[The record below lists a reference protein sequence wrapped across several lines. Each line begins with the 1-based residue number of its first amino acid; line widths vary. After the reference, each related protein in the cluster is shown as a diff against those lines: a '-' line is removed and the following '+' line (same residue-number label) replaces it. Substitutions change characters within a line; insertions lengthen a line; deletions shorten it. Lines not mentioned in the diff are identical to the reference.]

1 MSDRFSEHR
10 DAIASVIGDSAIAV
24 IPAAAET
31 VRNDDVHHV
40 FRQDSDF
47 HYLTGFHEP
56 DSICVLVPGHPDGDF
71 HLFVRPKDRE
81 MEVWTGYRVGV
92 EGAKERFQADAAYEL
107 SELDTMLPRLMQGRD
122 TLFYRLG
129 NAAHDTTIGRLLE
142 TARTHHGRY
151 GMAVPLVVH
160 DVGTVIA
167 EQRIRKS
174 VSEIESLRAACSL
187 SVEGHREAM
196 RFALPGMYEYQVQ
209 AAMEYVWRE
218 AGSPRDGYPS
228 IVASGPNAVILHYI
242 ENDRQI
248 EDGDL
253 VLIDAAAEIDMYSS
267 DITRTFPVNG
277 RFTAPQRALYEVV
290 LAAERAGIGAAKPGA
305 TLRQVHDAS
314 TAVLAEGLSA
324 LGLVPLPPDEIL
336 AMHLY
341 RPFFMHGTSHWLGL
355 DVHDAG
361 SYRIGG
367 AHRPLEPGM
376 AFTVEPGIYVAP
388 DRPEVEFTL
397 LEHDLDAWTERR
409 ILQGTT
415 AGRQAEDEEKEA
427 AQKITHPVPPEFLG
441 IGIRIEDDILI
452 TLDGHENLTSAVPTD
467 IDQIESLCAEPS
479 WLHRMGT

>member
-1 MSDRFSEHR
+1 MSDRFRDHR
-10 DAIASVIGDSAIAV
+10 DALGRVIGDGAIAV
-24 IPAAAET
+24 VPAASET

-56 DSICVLVPGHPDGDF
+56 DAICVLVPGHPDGDF

-81 MEVWTGYRVGV
+81 MEIWTGYRVGV
-92 EGAKERFQADAAYEL
+92 DGAKERFQADAAYEL
-107 SELDTMLPRLMQGRD
+107 SELDMMLPRLMQGRD

-129 NAAHDTTIGRLLE
+129 NVTHDSTIVRLLE

-151 GMAVPLVVH
+151 GRAVPLAVH
-160 DVGTVIA
+160 DAGIVIA
-167 EQRIRKS
+167 EQRIKKS

-187 SVEGHREAM
+187 SAEGHREAM
-196 RFALPGMYEYQVQ
+196 RFARPGMYEYQVQ

-228 IVASGPNAVILHYI
+228 IVASGANAVILHYI

-277 RFTAPQRALYEVV
+277 HFTGPQRAVYEVV
-290 LAAERAGIGAAKPGA
+290 LAAERAGIAASKPGA

-314 TAVLAEGLSA
+314 AAVLAEGLSA
-324 LGLVPLPPDEIL
+324 LGLVPRPAEDIL

-367 AHRPLEPGM
+367 VHRPLEEGM
-376 AFTVEPGIYVAP
+376 VFTVEPGIYVAP

-409 ILQGTT
+409 ILQGT
-415 AGRQAEDEEKEA
+415 AAAREAEEAEKEA
-427 AQKITHPVPPEFLG
+427 AETITHTIPPEFLG

-452 TLDGHENLTSAVPTD
+452 TMDGHENLTAAVPTD
-467 IDQIESLCAEPS
+467 MDKIEALCAEPS
-479 WLHRMGT
+479 WLHRP